1 MAVAGKNSD
10 LETTDVAAPSRG
22 LCRAECNTVKRRGA
36 LKNVQASRGVATS
49 NVTLLSNR
57 CAASCVPSPY
67 STKRSP
73 LCVPTAL
80 PTMIQLDYPK
90 PCNARP
96 NLHHIGSPNLRR
108 E

>member
-1 MAVAGKNSD
+1 MFETMLECKERRPIMEVKVSKDLTMAVAGKNSD

-57 CAASCVPSPY
+57 YYGDKGALTLCAEDS
-67 STKRSP
+67 K
-73 LCVPTAL
+73 LL
-80 PTMIQLDYPK
+80 GDQ
-90 PCNARP
+90 
-96 NLHHIGSPNLRR
+96 IGR
-108 E
+108 